1 MLEIDVSDV
10 TMQKTE
16 FLYETKSF
24 CTIYVPISV
33 MYGGGGIPCGRVGVP
48 DLPGIPGVEVLT
60 NCTGDSQRS

>member
-33 MYGGGGIPCGRVGVP
+33 MYGGGVYHVVG
-48 DLPGIPGVEVLT
+48 
-60 NCTGDSQRS
+60 